1 MGRQAGQGTSGLQ
14 RHHHECHVP
23 DRPRSRLGLSG
34 EACPAARDA
43 GPVGDRYAEEDRPRR
58 ARRDGRRRRLP
69 RHPLQGRRT
78 AGRDRLSG
86 GGHAARHQPECRVQG
101 GAQSQRRAPVPE
113 LDARARGAA
122 DDHRRRPP
130 VFRPRP
136 GRGKTGRSPAGA
148 DQADEGGSR
157 RRREGR
163 RGGQAALRAD
173 LQGVTVTIALPAELA
188 ERRASRFDVSLPVL
202 IAFAALLCILIV
214 LPVSWLVYYGFS
226 VVDPASKARA
236 FTLEHFRTLFTDP
249 DFLDPLLTT
258 VTIAVSSSAIC
269 CAVAAPMGWLVARTD
284 LPLTATIRALVT
296 ASFVTPP
303 FLGAIAWEIL
313 AAPNSGLLNQFYR
326 TITGAGQDE
335 YLLNIYSLPG
345 LIFVISC
352 YTFPYVF
359 VLIANALDRIPGDLE
374 DASSILG
381 GRTWTTARRIT
392 IPLALP
398 ALLAGALVAFLQA
411 MTLFGSPA
419 ILAIPAG
426 FHTMTTKIW
435 SLFNYPPKPELAAAA
450 SVPLLVLTVVL
461 LRAEHLI
468 LGRRGYSVVGGK
480 QGDPRLIRLGAL
492 KWAALAL
499 VFLVL
504 MCPVFLP
511 YGALLNATFSRVATS
526 FVTSDNFTLHNIHF
540 VFFELSATQLAVKNT
555 FLLGVASATI
565 GTILALVIAYVTT
578 RRAIRGYR
586 ALGFLAT
593 APVAIPGIVLG
604 VGLFLSYARP
614 PLVLYGTLWILL
626 LAFVTL
632 NMPAAY
638 QQLQS
643 AFRSV
648 HTDLEDASR
657 ILGSTRLRT
666 LRDITAPLLRTSVIA
681 TWCFIFVGVIRELS
695 AAIMLFTSETKVISV
710 LIFDLNESGDLGAI
724 SVLGLI
730 MLAITFAVVIA
741 VNRIPG
747 FGDARLRNA

>member
-1 MGRQAGQGTSGLQ
+1 MA
-14 RHHHECHVP
+14 
-23 DRPRSRLGLSG
+23 
-34 EACPAARDA
+34 
-43 GPVGDRYAEEDRPRR
+43 
-58 ARRDGRRRRLP
+58 
-69 RHPLQGRRT
+69 
-78 AGRDRLSG
+78 
-86 GGHAARHQPECRVQG
+86 
-101 GAQSQRRAPVPE
+101 
-113 LDARARGAA
+113 
-122 DDHRRRPP
+122 
-130 VFRPRP
+130 
-136 GRGKTGRSPAGA
+136 
-148 DQADEGGSR
+148 
-157 RRREGR
+157 
-163 RGGQAALRAD
+163 
-173 LQGVTVTIALPAELA
+173 IALPAESAPRPHKIDL
-188 ERRASRFDVSLPVL
+188 SWPIL
-202 IAFAALLCILIV
+202 IFFAAVLVVLIV
-214 LPVSWLVYYGFS
+214 LPMSWLFYYSFIDRTG
-226 VVDPASKARA
+226 A
-236 FTLEHFRTLFTDP
+236 FTLDNFRTLVSDQAFV
-249 DFLDPLLTT
+249 DPLITT
-258 VTIAVSSSAIC
+258 VILATSSSVIC
-269 CAVAAPMGWLVARTD
+269 CLAAAPMGWLVARTD
-284 LPLTATIRALVT
+284 MPLRRTVRALVT

-303 FLGAIAWEIL
+303 FLGAIAWELL
-313 AAPNSGLLNQFYR
+313 AAPNSGLINKTWRAL
-326 TITGAGQDE
+326 TGMPSDE
-335 YLLNIYSLPG
+335 YLFNIYSLPG

-374 DASSILG
+374 DASSVLG
-381 GRTWTTARRIT
+381 GRTWTTARRVT

-450 SVPLLVLTVVL
+450 SIPLLVLTVAL

-480 QGDPRLIRLGAL
+480 QGDPRLVRLAWL
-492 KWAALAL
+492 RWVALAF

-511 YGALLNATFSRVATS
+511 YGALLNAVFSRGATT
-526 FVTSDNFTLHNIHF
+526 FIWFDNFTLHNIHF
-540 VFFELSATQLAVKNT
+540 VFFELSATKLAVQNT
-555 FLLGVASATI
+555 FILGIWSATV
-565 GTILALVIAYVTT
+565 GTILALVISYLTT
-578 RRAIRGYR
+578 RRAIAGHRT
-586 ALGFLAT
+586 LGFLAT

-614 PLVLYGTLWILL
+614 PFVLYGTLWILF
-626 LAFVTL
+626 LAFVTIAL
-632 NMPAAY
+632 PAAY

-648 HTDLEDASR
+648 HTDLEDAGR
-657 ILGSTRLRT
+657 ILGATRLRI

-724 SVLGLI
+724 SVLGII
-730 MLAITFAVVIA
+730 MLVITFAVVIA

-747 FGDARLRNA
+747 FGGARLRNT

>member
-1 MGRQAGQGTSGLQ
+1 M
-14 RHHHECHVP
+14 
-23 DRPRSRLGLSG
+23 
-34 EACPAARDA
+34 
-43 GPVGDRYAEEDRPRR
+43 
-58 ARRDGRRRRLP
+58 
-69 RHPLQGRRT
+69 
-78 AGRDRLSG
+78 
-86 GGHAARHQPECRVQG
+86 
-101 GAQSQRRAPVPE
+101 
-113 LDARARGAA
+113 
-122 DDHRRRPP
+122 
-130 VFRPRP
+130 
-136 GRGKTGRSPAGA
+136 
-148 DQADEGGSR
+148 
-157 RRREGR
+157 
-163 RGGQAALRAD
+163 
-173 LQGVTVTIALPAELA
+173 TIALPAQTARPTHRIDL
-188 ERRASRFDVSLPVL
+188 SWPVL
-202 IAFAALLCILIV
+202 ILFAAVLCVLIV
-214 LPVSWLVYYGFS
+214 LPMSWLIYYS
-226 VVDPASKARA
+226 LVDRAGA
-236 FTLEHFRTLFTDP
+236 FTLDNFRQLVSD
-249 DFLDPLLTT
+249 DAFLEPLITT
-258 VTIAVSSSAIC
+258 VILATSSAIIC
-269 CAVAAPMGWLVARTD
+269 CLVAAPMSWLVARTD
-284 LPLTATIRALVT
+284 IPLRRTVRALVT

-303 FLGAIAWEIL
+303 FLGAIAWELL
-313 AAPNSGLLNQFYR
+313 AAPNSGLINKAWRVL
-326 TITGAGQDE
+326 TGMPQDE
-335 YLLNIYSLPG
+335 YLFNIYSLPG

-359 VLIANALDRIPGDLE
+359 VLMANALDRIPGELE

-381 GRTWTTARRIT
+381 GRTWITARRIT
-392 IPLALP
+392 VPLVLP

-450 SVPLLVLTVVL
+450 SVPLLVLTIAL

-468 LGRRGYSVVGGK
+468 LGRRGYSVVSGK
-480 QGDPRLIRLGAL
+480 QGNPRLVKLGVW
-492 KWAALAL
+492 KWLAL
-499 VFLVL
+499 TFVFVVL

-511 YGALLNATFSRVATS
+511 YGALFNATFSKIATTPIW
-526 FVTSDNFTLHNIHF
+526 FDNFTLHNIHF
-540 VFFELSATQLAVKNT
+540 VFFELSATKLAVQNT
-555 FLLGVASATI
+555 FILGASAATL
-565 GTILALVIAYVTT
+565 GTIIALVIAYLTT

-586 ALGFLAT
+586 TLGFLAT

-626 LAFVTL
+626 IAFITIAL
-632 NMPAAY
+632 PAAY
-638 QQLQS
+638 QQMQS

-724 SVLGLI
+724 SVLGLL

-747 FGDARLRNA
+747 FGETRLRNA

>member
-1 MGRQAGQGTSGLQ
+1 M
-14 RHHHECHVP
+14 
-23 DRPRSRLGLSG
+23 
-34 EACPAARDA
+34 
-43 GPVGDRYAEEDRPRR
+43 
-58 ARRDGRRRRLP
+58 
-69 RHPLQGRRT
+69 
-78 AGRDRLSG
+78 
-86 GGHAARHQPECRVQG
+86 
-101 GAQSQRRAPVPE
+101 
-113 LDARARGAA
+113 
-122 DDHRRRPP
+122 
-130 VFRPRP
+130 
-136 GRGKTGRSPAGA
+136 
-148 DQADEGGSR
+148 
-157 RRREGR
+157 
-163 RGGQAALRAD
+163 
-173 LQGVTVTIALPAELA
+173 TIALPVAHAPGAHRIDL
-188 ERRASRFDVSLPVL
+188 SWPIL
-202 IAFAALLCILIV
+202 ILFAALLCALIL
-214 LPVSWLVYYGFS
+214 LPMSWLIYYSLVDRTGAFS
-226 VVDPASKARA
+226 LGNFK
-236 FTLEHFRTLFTDP
+236 TLLTDP
-249 DFLDPLLTT
+249 VFVEPFVTT
-258 VTIAVSSSAIC
+258 LILATSSSIAC
-269 CAVAAPMGWLVARTD
+269 CALAAPISWLVARTD
-284 LPLTATIRALVT
+284 MPLRSTVRALVT

-303 FLGAIAWEIL
+303 FLGAIAWELL
-313 AAPNSGLLNQFYR
+313 AAPNSGLLNKVYR
-326 TITGAGQDE
+326 VLSGAPQDE
-335 YLLNIYSLPG
+335 HLFNIYSLAG

-359 VLIANALDRIPGDLE
+359 VLLANALDRIPGDLE

-381 GRTWTTARRIT
+381 GRTWTTARRVT

-398 ALLAGALVAFLQA
+398 ALVAGALVAFLQA

-426 FHTMTTKIW
+426 FHTITTKIW

-461 LRAEHLI
+461 LRAQHRI

-480 QGDPRLIRLGAL
+480 QGDPRLVRLGAQ
-492 KWAALAL
+492 KWTALAFVL
-499 VFLVL
+499 VVL
-504 MCPVFLP
+504 LCPVFLP
-511 YGALLNATFSRVATS
+511 YGALVNATFSLVATS
-526 FVTSDNFTLHNIHF
+526 FTWIDNFTLRNIHF
-540 VFFELSATQLAVKNT
+540 VFFELSATKLAVKNT
-555 FLLGVASATI
+555 FLLGVASATV
-565 GTILALVIAYVTT
+565 GTLMALVIAYLTT
-578 RRAIRGYR
+578 RRAMRGYR
-586 ALGFLAT
+586 TLGFLAT

-614 PLVLYGTLWILL
+614 PFVLYGTLWILL
-626 LAFVTL
+626 IAFVTIAL
-632 NMPAAY
+632 PAAY

-747 FGDARLRNA
+747 FGEARLRNA

>member
-1 MGRQAGQGTSGLQ
+1 M
-14 RHHHECHVP
+14 
-23 DRPRSRLGLSG
+23 
-34 EACPAARDA
+34 
-43 GPVGDRYAEEDRPRR
+43 
-58 ARRDGRRRRLP
+58 
-69 RHPLQGRRT
+69 
-78 AGRDRLSG
+78 
-86 GGHAARHQPECRVQG
+86 
-101 GAQSQRRAPVPE
+101 
-113 LDARARGAA
+113 
-122 DDHRRRPP
+122 
-130 VFRPRP
+130 
-136 GRGKTGRSPAGA
+136 
-148 DQADEGGSR
+148 
-157 RRREGR
+157 
-163 RGGQAALRAD
+163 
-173 LQGVTVTIALPAELA
+173 TIALPAQSARPAHKIDL
-188 ERRASRFDVSLPVL
+188 SWPIL
-202 IAFAALLCILIV
+202 ILFAAVLCVLIV
-214 LPVSWLVYYGFS
+214 LPMSWLFYYSLVNRDGT
-226 VVDPASKARA
+226 
-236 FTLEHFRTLFTDP
+236 FTLDNFKQLIRD
-249 DFLDPLLTT
+249 DAFLDPLITT
-258 VTIAVSSSAIC
+258 IILATSSSIIC
-269 CAVAAPMGWLVARTD
+269 CVAAAPMGWLVARTD
-284 LPLTATIRALVT
+284 MPLRRTVRALVT

-303 FLGAIAWEIL
+303 FLGAIAWELL
-313 AAPNSGLLNQFYR
+313 AAPNSGLINKAWRAL
-326 TITGAGQDE
+326 TGMPQDE
-335 YLLNIYSLPG
+335 YLFNIYSLPG

-359 VLIANALDRIPGDLE
+359 VLMANALDRIPGDLE

-392 IPLALP
+392 IPLVLP

-450 SVPLLVLTVVL
+450 SVPLLVLTVAL
-461 LRAEHLI
+461 LRAEHMI

-480 QGDPRLIRLGAL
+480 QGSPRLVRLGAL
-492 KWAALAL
+492 KWLALAC
-499 VFLVL
+499 VFVVL

-511 YGALLNATFSRVATS
+511 YGALLNATFSKVATT
-526 FVTSDNFTLHNIHF
+526 FIWFDNFTLHNIHF
-540 VFFELSATQLAVKNT
+540 VFFELSATKLAVQNT
-555 FLLGVASATI
+555 FILGASAATL
-565 GTILALVIAYVTT
+565 GTIMALVIAYLTT

-586 ALGFLAT
+586 TLGFLAT

-626 LAFVTL
+626 IAFITIAL
-632 NMPAAY
+632 PAAY

-657 ILGSTRLRT
+657 ILGSTRLNT
-666 LRDITAPLLRTSVIA
+666 LWRITAPLLRTSVIA

-730 MLAITFAVVIA
+730 MLVITFAVVIA

-747 FGDARLRNA
+747 FGETRLRNA